1 MARRGGLIPGSTD
14 ARETALSGHERRVLG
29 ATCVASLGSFYTMAA
44 TGFAL
49 PQIQRGLAI
58 PENEL
63 GSLFALLRL
72 GTLFSLAL
80 AVAADRRGRRRILIA
95 SVAGCGLCNVA
106 TAFAP
111 SGPVLAWWQMGA
123 RCFLGGQT
131 LLAGVVV
138 SEELSAHHRG
148 WGLGLLSAVGGLGGA
163 LALLVFAFVDRL
175 PYGWRGLFVVGGFGL
190 LCLPWLWRSLSET
203 HRFAHDVDDGT
214 IDPSAPAWQP
224 LRDLLREHGWRVAAM
239 LGVVAPVALLLEP
252 GSVLVSKHLQDD
264 LGYSPAGVSFLM
276 GLCGIA
282 TPLGNLLS
290 GTASDRFGRKPV
302 TIGMSLVLAVAIA
315 LFYGDTGPVGLTIG
329 LALLFLAIGGIMVLH
344 TAIATELFPTR
355 FRSTAAGLRE
365 AIATVGASSGLWIL
379 GVLYGA
385 TGSHGASMTWM
396 LLVTPV
402 SPIVLLF
409 LPETARR
416 ELEQI
421 APD

>member
-1 MARRGGLIPGSTD
+1 MPV
-14 ARETALSGHERRVLG
+14 LSGHERRVLV
-29 ATCVASLGSFYTMAA
+29 ATCVASLGSFYTMAV

-63 GSLFALLRL
+63 GSLFALLRF

-80 AVAADRRGRRRILIA
+80 AVAADRRGRRQLLIA

-111 SGPVLAWWQMGA
+111 SGPVLAWLQMVA

-138 SEELSAHHRG
+138 SEELGADHRG
-148 WGLGLLSAVGGLGGA
+148 WGLGLLSAVGGMGGA

-175 PYGWRGLFVVGGFGL
+175 PYGWRALFVVGGFGL
-190 LCLPWLWRSLSET
+190 LSIPWLWRSLNET
-203 HRFAHDVDDGT
+203 RRFADQVGDATTGSSG
-214 IDPSAPAWQP
+214 PPWQP
-224 LRDLLREHGWRVAAM
+224 LPDLVRGHGWRLVAM
-239 LGVVAPVALLLEP
+239 VGVIAPVALVLEP

-264 LGYSPAGVSFLM
+264 LGYSPAGVSLLM
-276 GLCGIA
+276 GVCGIA
-282 TPLGNLLS
+282 TPLGNLVS

-302 TIGMSLVLAVAIA
+302 TIVMSLVLSVAIA
-315 LFYGDTGPVGLTIG
+315 LFYDGTGPVALTIG
-329 LALLFLAIGGIMVLH
+329 LALLFSAIGGIMVLH
-344 TAIATELFPTR
+344 TALATELFPTR

-365 AIATVGASSGLWIL
+365 AVATLGASSGLWIL
-379 GVLYGA
+379 SLLYGA

-396 LLVTPV
+396 LLATPI

-416 ELEQI
+416 ELEEI
-421 APD
+421 APDRAGASAS

>member
-1 MARRGGLIPGSTD
+1 MIPGSTD
-14 ARETALSGHERRVLG
+14 VRDTALSAHELRVLG
-29 ATCVASLGSFYTMAA
+29 ATCVASLGSFYTMAV

-80 AVAADRRGRRRILIA
+80 AVRRNDRRGSSSRPWRAADSATSPPRSRRVVPC
-95 SVAGCGLCNVA
+95 SPGCR
-106 TAFAP
+106 
-111 SGPVLAWWQMGA
+111 WA

-131 LLAGVVV
+131 LLASVG
-138 SEELSAHHRG
+138 ERRAGAHHRG

-175 PYGWRGLFVVGGFGL
+175 PYGWRALFVVGGFGL

-214 IDPSAPAWQP
+214 IDLSGPAWQP
-224 LRDLLREHGWRVAAM
+224 LRDLVREHGWRVAAM

-264 LGYSPAGVSFLM
+264 LGYSPAGVSLLM
-276 GLCGIA
+276 GVCGVA

-302 TIGMSLVLAVAIA
+302 TIGMSLVLSVAIA
-315 LFYGDTGPVGLTIG
+315 LFYGDTGPV
-329 LALLFLAIGGIMVLH
+329 A
-344 TAIATELFPTR
+344 
-355 FRSTAAGLRE
+355 
-365 AIATVGASSGLWIL
+365 
-379 GVLYGA
+379 
-385 TGSHGASMTWM
+385 
-396 LLVTPV
+396 
-402 SPIVLLF
+402 
-409 LPETARR
+409 
-416 ELEQI
+416 
-421 APD
+421 

>member
-1 MARRGGLIPGSTD
+1 MPV
-14 ARETALSGHERRVLG
+14 LSGHERRVLG
-29 ATCVASLGSFYTMAA
+29 ATCVASLGGFYTMAV

-58 PENEL
+58 PESDL

-80 AVAADRRGRRRILIA
+80 GIAADRSGRRRLLIA

-111 SGPVLAWWQMGA
+111 TGAVLAWLQMGA

-138 SEELSAHHRG
+138 SEELAAEHRG
-148 WGLGLLSAVGGLGGA
+148 WGLGVLSALGGLGGA
-163 LALLVFAFVDRL
+163 MALLVFAFVDRL
-175 PYGWRGLFVVGGFGL
+175 PYGWRALFFVGGFGL
-190 LCLPWLWRSLSET
+190 LSLPWLWRSLSET
-203 HRFAHDVDDGT
+203 RRFATDVDEGA
-214 IDPSAPAWQP
+214 IDPAGPAWQP
-224 LRDLLREHGWRVAAM
+224 LRDLLREHGWRLAAM
-239 LGVVAPVALLLEP
+239 VGVIAPVALLLEP

-302 TIGMSLVLAVAIA
+302 TIVMSLVLSVAIA
-315 LFYGDTGPVGLTIG
+315 LFYGGSGPLGQTIG
-329 LALLFLAIGGIMVLH
+329 LALLFSAIGAIMVLH
-344 TAIATELFPTR
+344 TALATELFPTR

-365 AIATVGASSGLWIL
+365 AIATVGAAAGLWIL
-379 GVLYGA
+379 GLLYGA

-396 LLVTPV
+396 LLVTPI
-402 SPIVLLF
+402 SPIVLLY

-421 APD
+421 APDRARGSAA